1 MDAEQTEES
10 VDVTSDLSESVQGSE
25 VDGKLVSYVNTINV
39 DLESQVTADIYPW
52 TRAEEHELVVAA
64 FSKPVTFDKYPET
77 LWQLVRDD
85 AELEVIVEP
94 AWILALDVRGLDV
107 SAMNL
112 LGLLAE
118 VGGASEDDLHA
129 LRFRWENG
137 LDPAAPVKQ
146 MRLPFKANSA
156 EARQAEAAV
165 RQAAVLREATG
176 WTALS
181 SLP

>member
-52 TRAEEHELVVAA
+52 TRAEEHDLVVAV

-137 LDPAAPVKQ
+137 LDPAV
-146 MRLPFKANSA
+146 
-156 EARQAEAAV
+156 ARQTDAP
-165 RQAAVLREATG
+165 
-176 WTALS
+176 ALQGEQCRGAPGRGGRAPGGGAPGS
-181 SLP
+181 DRLDCAF